1 MTARPALAC
10 PAGHQPGP
18 GKPGRACPA
27 CRRDRVVAWVAAADL
42 SLTGEQVAAAV
53 DAVAGHP
60 AVLRSLATALAA
72 GQAGEALASG
82 APPAAGRLVTELIS
96 RGSTMFAPPAC
107 GTCGRAGWPLTRSG
121 SAGVC
126 SRCRNREL
134 ATACARCGT
143 VRPVAGRTGG
153 EPLCERCRRRERGH
167 RPCGTCG
174 KTAPVAVRG
183 RGDGK
188 DVCANC
194 YRMPEAE
201 CTICGR
207 RRECNFAGTRPVC
220 VTCSP
225 RSAAVCAHCGQDR
238 PPAARWPEGP
248 VCDTCYTTAL
258 RRRGT
263 CGACGQQRRLVAPP
277 GPEARICADCA
288 GLPVTH
294 ACALCG
300 TEDKLFEHGRCA
312 RCSLRH
318 RASALTSGT
327 PSAQD
332 PPGVRAALSG
342 VTEAIAAARTPYTA
356 LNWLR
361 TGAAAAILADV
372 AAGRT
377 ALTHQAL
384 DEHSHPRAA
393 DYLRHMLVAAGA
405 LPGRDEA
412 LARAERWSRGVI
424 AAIDDPADRQLA
436 RAYLTW
442 RVLRRLRQRSEASP
456 GPRTPAG
463 HARHQVRTVAAF
475 LTWLRQ
481 HDLTT
486 ASCRQSDVETWLAT
500 SPSACDIRDFLTWA
514 ADRKHCTRLSIPGPQ
529 HRAGDAASPGQRWEL
544 IHRLLHDDTLDL
556 TDRAAGTLLLLF
568 GQHLSRTAVMT
579 TSQIITAGNTVL
591 IRFGQHEIPVPG
603 NLGDILTQLIR
614 TGRPHTATGS
624 PAASQWLFPGGN
636 PGQPITAARLGQRL
650 RAIGIRAQPGR
661 RAALIDLAAQLP
673 AAVLADTLNLSPGT
687 AVRWMHQAGADWNR
701 YAADI
706 ARSMITNPDQ

>member
-1 MTARPALAC
+1 MTAGLAPTC
-10 PAGHQPGP
+10 PAGHQLGP
-18 GKPGRACPA
+18 GKPGRACPG
-27 CRRDRVVAWVAAADL
+27 CRRDGVVAQVAAADL

-60 AVLRSLATALAA
+60 AVLRSLAVALAG
-72 GQAGEALASG
+72 GQAGEVLASG
-82 APPAAGRLVTELIS
+82 APPAAGRLLIELIS
-96 RGSTMFAPPAC
+96 LGSTMFTPASC
-107 GTCGRAGWPLTRSG
+107 GTCGRTGWPLTRSG
-121 SAGVC
+121 PAGVC

-143 VRPVAGRTGG
+143 VKPVAGRTGG
-153 EPLCERCRRRERGH
+153 GEPVCERCRRRERGH

-174 KTAPVAVRG
+174 KTAPVAIRG
-183 RGDGK
+183 RGGGK

-194 YRMPEAE
+194 YRMPEAA
-201 CTICGR
+201 CTVCGR

-225 RSAAVCAHCGQDR
+225 RSTALCAHCGQDR

-258 RRRGT
+258 RRRGA
-263 CGACGQQRRLVAPP
+263 CGTCGQQRRLVSPP
-277 GPEARICADCA
+277 GPEADTCADCA
-288 GLPVTH
+288 GLLVTH

-300 TEDKLFEHGRCA
+300 VEDKLFEQGRCA
-312 RCSLRH
+312 RCSLRQ
-318 RASALTSGT
+318 RAAALTSGT
-327 PSAQD
+327 PAAQD
-332 PPGVRAALSG
+332 TPGVRAALSG
-342 VTEAIAAARTPYTA
+342 VTEAIAAARNPYTA

-372 AAGRT
+372 VAGRT

-384 DEHSHPRAA
+384 DQHPHQRAA
-393 DYLRHMLVAAGA
+393 DYLRHILVADGA
-405 LPGRDEA
+405 LPNRDEA
-412 LARAERWSRGVI
+412 LIRVERWSRDVLD
-424 AAIDDPADRQLA
+424 AIDHPADRQLA

-442 RVLRRLRQRSEASP
+442 RVLRRLRRRSQTSP

-463 HARHQVRTVAAF
+463 HARHQVNAVVTF

-481 HDLTT
+481 HDLTL
-486 ASCRQSDVETWLAT
+486 ASCRQGDVETWLTT
-500 SPSACDIRDFLTWA
+500 SPSACDVRDFLTWA
-514 ADRKHCTRLSIPGPQ
+514 ADRKHCPRLSIPGPPR
-529 HRAGDAASPGQRWEL
+529 RAGDATSPDQRWQL
-544 IHRLLHDDTLDL
+544 ISRLLHDDTLDP
-556 TDRAAGTLLLLF
+556 TDRAAGGLLLLF

-579 TSQIITAGNTVL
+579 TSQIIKRDDAVL
-591 IRFGQHEIPVPG
+591 VRFGRHEIPVPAS
-603 NLGDILTQLIR
+603 LGDILTELIR
-614 TGRPHTATGS
+614 AGRTHTGTGS
-624 PAASQWLFPGGN
+624 PPTSPWLFPGGM

-650 RAIGIRAQPGR
+650 RAIGIRALPGR

-673 AAVLADTLNLSPGT
+673 AAVLADTLHLSPGT

-706 ARSMITNPDQ
+706 ARSRDHQP